1 MVSID
6 QGGRLPNA
14 GPKVVC
20 FKCLDVIQSMFR
32 HDFKWCSCK
41 SIAVDGGGDYLKM
54 SYKTGAQ
61 YEVLQ
66 EEVDNEEVIRTS
78 EVIDGGRT
86 ITQNHSGNGDNIA
99 GNIVRN
105 KKEQLKIKHQ
115 EAFDSSA
122 SHQAFV
128 TKMKDQVCSTSKDTT
143 EKAKL
148 LRARMMEELVP
159 LIDPVDS
166 LTEYGGS
173 AHGCLH
179 DNIEARALVVILLS
193 KLSYAELLELNTGLS
208 RNRLDDR
215 RNPSFFSQRSWGELK
230 IGDFTI
236 RPGGLLDGMP
246 DGWRL
251 DN

>member
-99 GNIVRN
+99 GNIIKKRN
-105 KKEQLKIKHQ
+105 
-115 EAFDSSA
+115 
-122 SHQAFV
+122 
-128 TKMKDQVCSTSKDTT
+128 
-143 EKAKL
+143 
-148 LRARMMEELVP
+148 
-159 LIDPVDS
+159 
-166 LTEYGGS
+166 
-173 AHGCLH
+173 
-179 DNIEARALVVILLS
+179 N
-193 KLSYAELLELNTGLS
+193 
-208 RNRLDDR
+208 
-215 RNPSFFSQRSWGELK
+215 
-230 IGDFTI
+230 
-236 RPGGLLDGMP
+236 
-246 DGWRL
+246 
-251 DN
+251 